1 MNRSHE
7 HHPGYRYASR
17 NSAPLERTPA
27 MKLIWHGMGGGL
39 LLFGL
44 AVVATLLIV
53 TFHGG
58 N

>member
-27 MKLIWHGMGGGL
+27 IKVGWFHWPLRIAMIAGTALVCAYSMGA
-39 LLFGL
+39 F
-44 AVVATLLIV
+44 A
-53 TFHGG
+53 
-58 N
+58 